1 MAKGLRSKYKKR
13 LRSAKAAHHYQM
25 YGKAALE
32 RLNARL
38 NDPTYQMQNE
48 YSMPANAYLEPDNPL
63 AVFPQVKKP
72 QILDFRCNKIAG
84 GAQAAIGVS
93 RKDLSANTKKS
104 KYATVVI
111 TAEQEA
117 AQEEEKRA
125 ALTGIE
131 EDMEDAEQP
140 VVVTSERATHEAMAE
155 LAAMTEKMTLD
166 KKNKRKTRR
175 GAGSDMM
182 DVDDGDV
189 PKIQIKSKAIK
200 KTKRE

>member
-32 RLNARL
+32 RLNARI

-48 YSMPANAYLEPDNPL
+48 YSLPVNAYLEPDNPL

-84 GAQAAIGVS
+84 GAQAAIGVN
-93 RKDLSANTKKS
+93 RKHLSENTKKS

-117 AQEEEKRA
+117 EEEEKRA
-125 ALTGIE
+125 AALNNTE
-131 EDMEDAEQP
+131 QDMEDAEP
-140 VVVTSERATHEAMAE
+140 VVMKSEPATKEAMDE
-155 LAAMTEKMTLD
+155 LAAMTEKMTID

-175 GAGSDMM
+175 GAADSDMM
-182 DVDDGDV
+182 DVDDV
-189 PKIQIKSKAIK
+189 PKI
-200 KTKRE
+200 

>member
-32 RLNARL
+32 RLNARI

-48 YSMPANAYLEPDNPL
+48 YSLPVNAYLEPDNPL

-84 GAQAAIGVS
+84 GAQAAIGVN
-93 RKDLSANTKKS
+93 RKHLSENTKKS
-104 KYATVVI
+104 KYAAVVV

-117 AQEEEKRA
+117 EEEEKRA
-125 ALTGIE
+125 AALNSTE
-131 EDMEDAEQP
+131 QDMEDAEP
-140 VVVTSERATHEAMAE
+140 VVMKSELATKEAMEE
-155 LAAMTEKMTLD
+155 LAAMTEKMTID
-166 KKNKRKTRR
+166 KKSKRKTRR
-175 GAGSDMM
+175 GAADSDMM
-182 DVDDGDV
+182 DVDDV